1 VTERGL
7 PHRSTCPHLP
17 AISAGAAAPC
27 WDLRPALFSGT
38 GLVSVI
44 LAAVHESVSGTN
56 LPFSVRSKF
65 VSYERFICRAAAP
78 AGPANVDPFRSPPTV
93 PRVMLGASTDPG
105 SLTLAHSA
113 VVCRICPCGS
123 AICPDSGGGEPITR
137 RDVVTTPL
145 LDAMRPFLKQNTF
158 LGGLPAASL
167 DALLS
172 KGQECAF
179 ERGDFIY
186 RRGDPGNSLMIVLRG
201 RIKLANT
208 NVSGKEVT
216 IDYLAAGDVFGET
229 SALDGRERAVDAT
242 ALESA
247 DIFVIP
253 SRVLLP
259 TLLAHPD
266 AMLAVIR
273 VLCERSRAGA
283 AIIEDNTLKM
293 RARTARGLLRLARQ
307 RGHKGAGGL
316 LQLIISQ
323 EELGKYLDLTRGNV
337 NRQLA
342 TLKNAGHIR
351 IQGTEIT
358 IVDEKDLDEI
368 AAHGAGEDGM
378 ERS

>member
-1 VTERGL
+1 
-7 PHRSTCPHLP
+7 
-17 AISAGAAAPC
+17 
-27 WDLRPALFSGT
+27 
-38 GLVSVI
+38 
-44 LAAVHESVSGTN
+44 
-56 LPFSVRSKF
+56 
-65 VSYERFICRAAAP
+65 
-78 AGPANVDPFRSPPTV
+78 
-93 PRVMLGASTDPG
+93 
-105 SLTLAHSA
+105 
-113 VVCRICPCGS
+113 
-123 AICPDSGGGEPITR
+123 
-137 RDVVTTPL
+137 VTTPL
-145 LDAMRPFLKQNTF
+145 LDGMRPFLKQNTF
-158 LGGLPAASL
+158 LGGLPAAAL